1 MKILIFFIYRV
12 YLKYLNIHIFIYYYI
27 QFHKLKDEDKDF
39 DWGGEY
45 VNRISQNRGWGI
57 LQMFSKIDNEYKIG
71 WGNFQRFRLDF
82 INDNAFWF
90 FSQSKDENYFTS
102 ILVLY
107 ILA

>member
-1 MKILIFFIYRV
+1 
-12 YLKYLNIHIFIYYYI
+12 
-27 QFHKLKDEDKDF
+27 
-39 DWGGEY
+39 
-45 VNRISQNRGWGI
+45 
-57 LQMFSKIDNEYKIG
+57 MFSKIDNEYKIG